1 MRLASAVLILAL
13 ALGPAIVAHAQI
25 PSPADAGQIREP
37 GSKQLLKDE
46 LRDAAVRL
54 PLAMLL
60 GTVLALRP
68 RRKGLPPRSLA
79 VIETQVILAV
89 VGAVVMLVVGA
100 SLARAFG
107 IVGVAGLIRYRS
119 KINDPKDAVVMLSA
133 LAVGLAA
140 GCGLYALSAFSTL
153 FLAVA
158 LGAIEAFEPRV
169 RTFELSVKLADKT
182 ADLRPKI
189 EEVLRRYH
197 CSYEMRTVSEGE
209 VSYVVTA
216 PYAIKTDR
224 VSKALIALEPGGK
237 GAVEWKEI
245 AKKEPK

>member
-1 MRLASAVLILAL
+1 MAVLLATGI
-13 ALGPAIVAHAQI
+13 ALFTTAGLRAQA
-25 PSPADAGQIREP
+25 PPPPEAPFREAA
-37 GSKQLLKDE
+37 SKQPLAKELKD
-46 LRDAAVRL
+46 AAIRL

-60 GTVLALRP
+60 GSVLALRP

-140 GCGLYALSAFSTL
+140 GSGLYALSAFSTL
-153 FLAVA
+153 FLTAA
-158 LGAIEAFEPRV
+158 LGVLEAFEPRV
-169 RTFELSVKLADKT
+169 RVFELSVKLAYKT
-182 ADLRPKI
+182 AELKPKI
-189 EEVLRRYH
+189 EEVLRRYG
-197 CSYEMRTVSEGE
+197 CTYEIRTVSESE

-224 VSKALIALEPGGK
+224 AAKALVALEPEGK
-237 GAVEWKEI
+237 GAVEWKEVL
-245 AKKEPK
+245 KKEPK

>member
-1 MRLASAVLILAL
+1 VRLA
-13 ALGPAIVAHAQI
+13 PAILVLGLVLGAPSLSQAQV
-25 PSPADAGQIREP
+25 PPPAEGQLREP
-37 GSKQLLKDE
+37 GSRQTLKHE
-46 LRDAAVRL
+46 LRDAAIRL

-60 GTVLALRP
+60 GTALALRP
-68 RRKGLPPRSLA
+68 RRKGTPPRNLA

-140 GCGLYALSAFSTL
+140 GSGLYALSAFSTA
-153 FLAVA
+153 FLALA
-158 LGAIEAFEPRV
+158 LGIIESFEPRV
-169 RTFELSVKLADKT
+169 RIFELTVKLAGKT

-189 EEVLRRYH
+189 EEVLRRYR
-197 CSYEMRTVSEGE
+197 CEFEMRTVSENE
-209 VSYVVTA
+209 VAYVVTA
-216 PYAIKTDR
+216 PYGIKTDR
-224 VSKALIALEPGGK
+224 ASKALIALEPEQK
-237 GAVEWKEI
+237 GAVEWKETT
-245 AKKEPK
+245 KKETK

>member
-1 MRLASAVLILAL
+1 VRRPALVLVAGIAL
-13 ALGPAIVAHAQI
+13 FTTAGLHAQA
-25 PSPADAGQIREP
+25 PPPPEAPLREAA
-37 GSKQLLKDE
+37 SKQPLAQELKD
-46 LRDAAVRL
+46 AAIRL

-60 GTVLALRP
+60 GSVLALRP

-140 GCGLYALSAFSTL
+140 GSGLYALSAFSTV
-153 FLAVA
+153 FLTAA
-158 LGAIEAFEPRV
+158 LGALEAFEPRV
-169 RTFELSVKLADKT
+169 RVFELSVKLADKT
-182 ADLRPKI
+182 GELKPKI
-189 EEVLRRYH
+189 EEVLRRYG
-197 CSYEMRTVSEGE
+197 CTYEMRTVSESE
-209 VSYVVTA
+209 VSYMVTA
-216 PYAIKTDR
+216 PYGIKTDR
-224 VSKALIALEPGGK
+224 AAKALVALEPDGK
-237 GAVEWKEI
+237 GAVEWKEVP
-245 AKKEPK
+245 KKEPK

>member
-1 MRLASAVLILAL
+1 VRLAPAVLV
-13 ALGPAIVAHAQI
+13 LGIVFGSAGAAPAQV
-25 PSPADAGQIREP
+25 PPPNDGQIREP
-37 GSKQLLKDE
+37 GSKQPLKDE
-46 LRDAAVRL
+46 LKDAAIRL

-140 GCGLYALSAFSTL
+140 GSGLYGLSAFSTA
-153 FLAVA
+153 FLVAA
-158 LGAIEAFEPRV
+158 LGVLEFFEPRT
-169 RTFELSVKLADKT
+169 RSFELIVKLADKT
-182 ADLRPKI
+182 TERRPKI
-189 EEVLRRYH
+189 EEVLRRYG
-197 CSYEMRTVSEGE
+197 CTYEMRTVSESE
-209 VSYVVTA
+209 VSYFVTA
-216 PYAIKTDR
+216 PYGIKTDR
-224 VSKALIALEPGGK
+224 ASKALIALEPDGK
-237 GAVEWKEI
+237 GGVEWKETG
-245 AKKEPK
+245 KKESK

>member
-1 MRLASAVLILAL
+1 MRLASAVLILGI
-13 ALGPAIVAHAQI
+13 ALGTAVAAQAQI
-25 PSPADAGQIREP
+25 PPPDGERQLRDP
-37 GSKQLLKDE
+37 GSKQTLKHELKD
-46 LRDAAVRL
+46 AAIRL

-60 GTVLALRP
+60 GTALALRP
-68 RRKGLPPRSLA
+68 RRKGTPPRNLA

-140 GCGLYALSAFSTL
+140 GSGLYGLSAFSTA

-158 LGAIEAFEPRV
+158 LGIIESFEPRV
-169 RTFELSVKLADKT
+169 REFDLVVKLNGKT
-182 ADLRPKI
+182 AELRPKI
-189 EEVLRRYH
+189 EEVLRRYG
-197 CSYEMRTVSEGE
+197 CEFEVRTVSEEE
-209 VSYVVTA
+209 VAYAVTA

-224 VSKALIALEPGGK
+224 AAKALIALEPGGK

-245 AKKEPK
+245 AKKDKK